1 MLGFTNRPYHA
12 ATFRQRLPAS
22 CGVCWFFYPQKQLLC
37 CFFLTVANCWKKIIT
52 RCWNT
57 ICEISN
63 LACSKEL
70 PYSRGILTVPYICKT
85 AAYITFGA
93 TVCLVTC
100 GANHFWLQR
109 KEITIRF
116 LWWSQRIRT
125 LTEASLRRCGVL
137 MRTVWLYTV
146 CYRGGF
152 DYIWCQVPSFKSADV
167 MLDRC

>member
-1 MLGFTNRPYHA
+1 MLFQFKCWVLPIVLIMRRPFDNAFLLAVACVDFFTHKNN
-12 ATFRQRLPAS
+12 S
-22 CGVCWFFYPQKQLLC
+22 CVA
-37 CFFLTVANCWKKIIT
+37 FFLTVANCWKKIIT

-137 MRTVWLYTV
+137 MRTYENCVTV
-146 CYRGGF
+146 HGLLPWR
-152 DYIWCQVPSFKSADV
+152 V
-167 MLDRC
+167 